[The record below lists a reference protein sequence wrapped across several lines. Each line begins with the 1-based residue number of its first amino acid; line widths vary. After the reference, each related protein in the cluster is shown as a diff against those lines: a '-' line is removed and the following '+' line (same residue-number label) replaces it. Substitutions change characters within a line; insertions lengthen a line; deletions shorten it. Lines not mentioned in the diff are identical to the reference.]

1 MTNLPEQWSYVRKG
15 AGLSLKVHLSK
26 KLTGWLE
33 AHKDMIAIFHL
44 PAYSPTAQSPLCA
57 NESETLSSQ

>member
-1 MTNLPEQWSYVRKG
+1 
-15 AGLSLKVHLSK
+15 LKVHLSK

>member
-57 NESETLSSQ
+57 NESETLFSQ